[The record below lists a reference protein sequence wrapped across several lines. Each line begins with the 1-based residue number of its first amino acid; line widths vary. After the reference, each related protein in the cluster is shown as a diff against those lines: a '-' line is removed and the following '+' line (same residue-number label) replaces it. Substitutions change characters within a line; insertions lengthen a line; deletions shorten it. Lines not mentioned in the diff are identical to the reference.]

1 MECWFCWGRGS
12 PCAFITGVA
21 RSRWE
26 FGDLIMLMDERRQ
39 LVHLGVYVADDVVLT
54 KNGVE
59 DLQPWVLMK
68 FPEMRALYTQERALD
83 LLGYRRKTG

>member
-1 MECWFCWGRGS
+1 
-12 PCAFITGVA
+12 
-21 RSRWE
+21 
-26 FGDLIMLMDERRQ
+26 MLMDERRQ